1 MVIDEPLG
9 NLLIVVFT
17 GDHTGGP
24 SPWRV
29 GLLKISHVCRD
40 RCYDNLTGGLLAVA
54 ENPQQRAVEAF
65 NRPEQLF
72 AEYREWHR
80 SPMGKYAAECLPSLV
95 SISGMTAMHIKMSPM
110 AYIAQ
115 AKLKIHPGVAMTV
128 VRTDEILSEN
138 ILFSSRASTSMF
150 IGTPNVSRREARV
163 DAVTFEVHHLPL

>member
-54 ENPQQRAVEAF
+54 ESWSSINISHTRQVCPGVPKQRSIALSTHLGLDVVID
-65 NRPEQLF
+65 L
-72 AEYREWHR
+72 
-80 SPMGKYAAECLPSLV
+80 LV
-95 SISGMTAMHIKMSPM
+95 SKGLGRKD
-110 AYIAQ
+110 
-115 AKLKIHPGVAMTV
+115 AKEVLGVDTHVSSDGRHPG
-128 VRTDEILSEN
+128 RSHG
-138 ILFSSRASTSMF
+138 RAITKPGVDGGHLVMHLKGYRVHPGLPAAD
-150 IGTPNVSRREARV
+150 IWGPNE
-163 DAVTFEVHHLPL
+163 HGC